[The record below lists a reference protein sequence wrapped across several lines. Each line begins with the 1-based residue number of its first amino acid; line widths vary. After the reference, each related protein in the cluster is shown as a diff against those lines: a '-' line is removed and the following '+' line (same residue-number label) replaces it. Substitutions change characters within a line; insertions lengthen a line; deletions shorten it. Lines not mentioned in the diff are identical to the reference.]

1 MARPREIRRL
11 AFQALYQLDA
21 RQGRD
26 AEEIR
31 ATLDDEDGFK
41 PGERNKAFATAT
53 AAWEHRTEA
62 DAATLELAPE
72 WPAHRQAAIDRS
84 ILRLAYFEMTR
95 GGIAPKIIVNEAV
108 ELAKSFSTERSPA
121 FVNALLDKI
130 LKRLLAA
137 EAQDTEPQTHEPT
150 QEPHNAEAGE

>member
-1 MARPREIRRL
+1 MAKPRDIRRL

-31 ATLDDEDGFK
+31 ATLEEEEGFR
-41 PGERNKAFATAT
+41 PGERDGAFATAR
-53 AAWEHRTEA
+53 AAWEHRAEA

-72 WPAHRQAAIDRS
+72 WPAHRQAAIDRT
-84 ILRLAYFEMTR
+84 ILRLAYYEMTR
-95 GGIAPKIIVNEAV
+95 GGVPPKVIVNEAV
-108 ELAKSFSTERSPA
+108 ELAKRFSTERSPA
-121 FVNALLDKI
+121 FINALLDKI

-137 EAQDTEPQTHEPT
+137 KPEPQATP
-150 QEPHNAEAGE
+150 AEDA